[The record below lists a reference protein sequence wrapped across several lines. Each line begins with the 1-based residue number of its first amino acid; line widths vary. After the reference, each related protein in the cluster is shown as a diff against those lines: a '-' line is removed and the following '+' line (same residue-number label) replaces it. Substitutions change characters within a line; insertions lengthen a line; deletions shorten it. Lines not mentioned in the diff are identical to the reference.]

1 MSAMDMIHSMKQM
14 GKEALT
20 KVTGTELEKKIA
32 EACSN
37 KPWGASTTMLSEIAQ
52 STYDYQEY
60 PVVMAAVWK
69 RVNESGKNWR
79 IVYKALTLL
88 EYLIRNGSERA
99 VEDGRSPPVEDAPL
113 ALGPSSPRPARPA
126 CRSHVPQSAAPAARP
141 LVAGLRFAR

>member
-1 MSAMDMIHSMKQM
+1 MRRS
-14 GKEALT
+14 
-20 KVTGTELEKKIA
+20 
-32 EACSN
+32 
-37 KPWGASTTMLSEIAQ
+37 
-52 STYDYQEY
+52 QEY
-60 PVVMAAVWK
+60 PVVMSNVWK

-126 CRSHVPQSAAPAARP
+126 CRSLVPQSAAPAARP
-141 LVAGLRFAR
+141 QVAGLRSARQA